1 MTVMQSLR
9 NEPLAGFGNLFNRE
23 SRKWW
28 HTRRWW
34 MQTIIWAG
42 ILIGFTVFGL
52 FVMPTIVDQANA
64 EAGNTG
70 SATMTGEEFR
80 QDVPNALMGLAVFFL
95 PVGVI
100 ILTHS
105 QVYGEKQ
112 SGVAAW
118 ILSKPVSRQAYLM
131 AKFVADLIGILLIM
145 VLLPLGVSYVITSQ
159 EIEVG
164 SEYLLAMGLV
174 VLLVIFYQ
182 SFTLMMSVLGQSS
195 EVVLGVSMGML
206 LTGMILKGV
215 LTKVLGDLIFATPW
229 MLPDAIGIVVQG
241 NTLPDNMYITLGS
254 VPVLVL
260 ICLGVM
266 TWQFQHQE
274 L

>member
-1 MTVMQSLR
+1 MTFMQNLR

-28 HTRRWW
+28 QTRRWW
-34 MQTIIWAG
+34 MQILLWAG

-52 FVMPTIVDQANA
+52 YIMPSLVDQANA
-64 EAGNTG
+64 EAGDAS
-70 SATMTGEEFR
+70 SATMTGEEFQ
-80 QDVPNALMGLAVFFL
+80 QDVPNALMGMAVFFL

-112 SGVAAW
+112 SGVTAW

-131 AKFVADLIGILLIM
+131 AKFAADLVGILLIM
-145 VLLPLGVSYVITSQ
+145 VLLPLGVSYVIASQ
-159 EIEVG
+159 EIDVG
-164 SEYLLAMGLV
+164 SEYLLAMGLI
-174 VLLVIFYQ
+174 VLLVLFYQ
-182 SFTLMMSVLGQSS
+182 SFTLMMSVMGQSS
-195 EVVLGVSMGML
+195 EVVLGISLGML

-241 NTLPDNMYITLGS
+241 NALPDNMYITLAA

-266 TWQFQHQE
+266 TWQFQRQE